1 MYRRL
6 FMVLG
11 SIAILSACSRSPSQS
26 DIEQAYR
33 QEVDQV
39 NQMTARL
46 GAGTLAIKVNEVKK
60 LDCQHHQQQ
69 QHYRCQVEIDTT
81 LPFVGQ
87 RRENTEITLTSTE
100 QGWKILRG
108 LDSSS

>member
-1 MYRRL
+1 MRIW
-6 FMVLG
+6 VIIG
-11 SIAILSACSRSPSQS
+11 STFLLTACTRAPSQA

-33 QEVDQV
+33 HEVEQV

-46 GAGTLAIKVNEVKK
+46 GGGALAIQVNAVKK
-60 LDCQHHQQQ
+60 VDCQQPDEQKR
-69 QHYRCQVEIDTT
+69 YRCQVEIDTT
-81 LPFVGQ
+81 MPFLGQ
-87 RRENTEITLTSTE
+87 RRENTEITLTPTE

>member
-1 MYRRL
+1 MASAL
-6 FMVLG
+6 VLT
-11 SIAILSACSRSPSQS
+11 ACARAPSQA

-33 QEVDQV
+33 HEVEQV

-46 GAGTLAIKVNEVKK
+46 GGGTLAIQVNEVKK
-60 LDCQHHQQQ
+60 LDCQQHDQHE
-69 QHYRCQVEIDTT
+69 HYRCQVEIDTT
-81 LPFVGQ
+81 MPFLGQ
-87 RRENTEITLTSTE
+87 RRESTEITLTATE